1 MKKTSLASLFWIIES
16 LLLFKSLHSF
26 AAQANRLSGTG
37 SLGALAGTPFAVLV
51 GILAVLILGIGI
63 ANLTL
68 NLSRAGLIVSATGL
82 FLMSIM
88 ALSPLSIPALLYGG
102 IVHDSG
108 DLLGIA
114 GLLAFPFVSCY
125 ALYAFWPTT
134 ISTNGARVPVSTARV
149 SILLSSVAAGGMVL
163 HGALRGWFLTLFD
176 FAIEGTL
183 LAAFAFGI
191 LAIVRSRG
199 ASRGPGLIA
208 TCLPPALYLGWILA
222 TGES

>member
-1 MKKTSLASLFWIIES
+1 MKKTTLASLFWITES

-26 AAQANRLSGTG
+26 ATQANRLSGTG

-51 GILAVLILGIGI
+51 GILAVVILAIGI
-63 ANLTL
+63 ANLL
-68 NLSRAGLIVSATGL
+68 LSLSRASLIISATLL
-82 FLMSIM
+82 FLTSIV

-108 DLLGIA
+108 DLLGTA

-125 ALYAFWPTT
+125 ALYAFWPTAT
-134 ISTNGARVPVSTARV
+134 STNGAPVPVSTARV

-163 HGALRGWFLTLFD
+163 HGALRGWILTLFD
-176 FAIEGTL
+176 FAIEGML
-183 LAAFAFGI
+183 LAAAVFGI
-191 LAIVRSRG
+191 LTILRRRG
-199 ASRGPGLIA
+199 APIGPGVLA
-208 TCLPPALYLGWILA
+208 TCLPPALYLAWILV